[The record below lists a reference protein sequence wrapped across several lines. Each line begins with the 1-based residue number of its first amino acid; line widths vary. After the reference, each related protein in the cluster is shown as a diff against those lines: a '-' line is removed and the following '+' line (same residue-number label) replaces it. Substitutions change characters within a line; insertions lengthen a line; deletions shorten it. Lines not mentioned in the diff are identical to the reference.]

1 MGPVIWSSKKNRE
14 KRIKEKKK
22 VSETIYCIRAVPVG
36 GFVQLAGEEIDDDTK
51 IPKEKKMYSKPI
63 WQRFLIMFFGAG
75 NNFILAILI
84 LLLCGI
90 FFG

>member
-1 MGPVIWSSKKNRE
+1 
-14 KRIKEKKK
+14 
-22 VSETIYCIRAVPVG
+22 
-36 GFVQLAGEEIDDDTK
+36 
-51 IPKEKKMYSKPI
+51 MYSKPI

-90 FFG
+90 FFGSYNMDPVITKLTPGYPMETSGIEVGDEFVKINGNSISTSDDVRFYFSLATPGEP